1 MVSAT
6 NLAVSEAKIHPPRV
20 GAARRSRA
28 RFDEVIDRVLK
39 HEDARYDPNSPTGGG
54 QTVNHPRDPGGYTRL
69 GITLTTLRN
78 YRGDPTLVY
87 SALDALSLEE
97 IKDIYYS
104 QYWLAVRADELPRGL
119 DYAVFDC
126 AVHSGPRRAAFLL
139 QEALGEDAVR
149 KDGIIGPQTVAAA
162 KAADVKETIREF
174 STRRLAFLARLPHAA
189 VFGRGWR
196 ARVED
201 VERMALADAETRPAP
216 LTVEETLKTNTV
228 RTGGTVAAL
237 AAAVTAAVEQVR
249 PLVSVL
255 EGFPVW
261 ASVTIV
267 AVAAVAA
274 LFFMRRRQ
282 EP

>member
-1 MVSAT
+1 MKS
-6 NLAVSEAKIHPPRV
+6 LPPRV
-20 GAARRSRA
+20 GAARRSRE

-39 HEDARYDPNSPTGGG
+39 HEDATYDPKLITGGG
-54 QTVNHPRDPGGYTRL
+54 QTVKHPRDPGGYTRL

-139 QEALGEDAVR
+139 QESLRVR
-149 KDGIIGPQTVAAA
+149 RDGIIGPQTVAAA
-162 KAADVKETIREF
+162 KEMNVQDVIREF
-174 STRRLAFLARLPHAA
+174 SERRQKFLAELPHAA

-196 ARVED
+196 RRVEE
-201 VERMALADAETRPAP
+201 VERMALADAERPPAP

-237 AAAVTAAVEQVR
+237 ATAAMAAVQELR

-261 ASVTIV
+261 AAAAIV
-267 AVAAVAA
+267 AVAAVVV
-274 LFFMRRRQ
+274 LFYMRRRQ